1 MWPPIQSGLLVDEDD
16 ELFCGEQ
23 DSVARA
29 IAACVDLRELCSAN
43 LPKSIKES
51 SSRGLNSW
59 ETEPSCGFD
68 APAIHVSA
76 VVGSNDQYLQ
86 VLL

>member
-1 MWPPIQSGLLVDEDD
+1 MMWPPIQSGLLMEEDD

-51 SSRGLNSW
+51 SSRGLNSCSLCFRS
-59 ETEPSCGFD
+59 T
-68 APAIHVSA
+68 A
-76 VVGSNDQYLQ
+76 VMWSRRTCDTRVRRRRIK
-86 VLL
+86 